1 MYRRLLE
8 LLKLVKPH
16 QPHLPQTNV
25 RRSFLPKGNKHEFN
39 CNCGKKI
46 IVMTNIYDN
55 SNSGKGSCECGAV
68 VYVN

>member
-1 MYRRLLE
+1 MIQRLLE
-8 LLKLVKPH
+8 ALKLINPC

-25 RRSFLPKGNKHEFN
+25 RRSFLPKGNKYTFK
-39 CNCGKKI
+39 CDCGKEI
-46 IVMTNIYDN
+46 IVMTNVYDN